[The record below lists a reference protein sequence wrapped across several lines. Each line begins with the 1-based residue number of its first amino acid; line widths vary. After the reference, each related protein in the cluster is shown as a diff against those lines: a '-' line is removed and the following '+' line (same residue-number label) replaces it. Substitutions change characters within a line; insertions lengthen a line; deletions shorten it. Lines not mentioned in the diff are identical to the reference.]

1 MNHLYTIEGKVWQTV
16 LRVLSLVTLFAG
28 AYALVQGILLVIR
41 DWEMQ
46 NVSML
51 VVMIYVLVTPLGFV
65 AALLWAYSVHR
76 MARTENGDMA
86 IIIGYAMMLMAAVDN
101 LIYISIHNE
110 GDSLSLFILGGIEL
124 VCFMICFLYYQGIGS
139 HVITLCATIL
149 LVAVATLRLEETI
162 RYLASIGSYAFN
174 GYYFV
179 QMLLETLLAV
189 ESLLFVFA
197 VKKGFIQKRP

>member
-1 MNHLYTIEGKVWQTV
+1 MNHLYTIEGKGWQTV

-28 AYALVQGILLVIR
+28 AYALVQAILLVIR

-51 VVMIYVLVTPLGFV
+51 VVMIYVLVTPLGF
-65 AALLWAYSVHR
+65 AASLLWAYSIHR

-86 IIIGYAMMLMAAVDN
+86 VILGYAMMLMAAVDN

-110 GDSLSLFILGGIEL
+110 GDSLNLFILGGIEL
-124 VCFMICFLYYQGIGS
+124 VCFVICFLYYQGLGS
-139 HVITLCATIL
+139 HIMTLCAAIL
-149 LVAVATLRLEETI
+149 LVAVAALRLEETV
-162 RYLASIGSYAFN
+162 RYLAVIGSYAFN
-174 GYYFV
+174 GYYFI
-179 QMLLETLLAV
+179 QMVLETLLAV

-197 VKKGFIQKRP
+197 VKKGFIEKR

>member
-28 AYALVQGILLVIR
+28 AYALVQGILLAIR

-86 IIIGYAMMLMAAVDN
+86 IILGYAMMLMAAVDN

-110 GDSLSLFILGGIEL
+110 GDSLNLFILGGIEL
-124 VCFMICFLYYQGIGS
+124 VCFVICFLYYQGIGS
-139 HVITLCATIL
+139 HVITLCATLL
-149 LVAVATLRLEETI
+149 LVAVAALRLEETV
-162 RYLASIGSYAFN
+162 RYLSGIGIYAFN

>member
-16 LRVLSLVTLFAG
+16 LRVLSLVTLFTG

-86 IIIGYAMMLMAAVDN
+86 IILGYAMMLMASVDN

-124 VCFMICFLYYQGIGS
+124 VCFMICFLYYQRIGS
-139 HVITLCATIL
+139 HVITLCAALL
-149 LVAVATLRLEETI
+149 LVAVAALRLEETV
-162 RYLASIGSYAFN
+162 RYLAGIGSYAFN

>member
-16 LRVLSLVTLFAG
+16 LRILTLVTLFAG
-28 AYALVQGILLVIR
+28 SYALVQAILLVIR

-51 VVMIYVLVTPLGFV
+51 VVTIYVLVTPFAFT
-65 AALLWAYSVHR
+65 AALFWAYSVHR
-76 MARTENGDMA
+76 MAQTGNGDMA
-86 IIIGYAMMLMAAVDN
+86 LILGYAMMLMAAVDN
-101 LIYISIHNE
+101 LVYISIHRD

-124 VCFMICFLYYQGIGS
+124 VCFVICFLYYQGIGNFAM
-139 HVITLCATIL
+139 TLCAVIL
-149 LVAVATLRLEETI
+149 IVAAEALKLEEAV
-162 RYLASIGSYAFN
+162 RYLSFIGLYAFN

-179 QMLLETLLAV
+179 ERLLETLLAV

-197 VKKGFIQKRP
+197 VKRGYIQKRT